1 MPSYTALHI
10 DAPFTMR
17 MSGLAHSRIPVRRCD
32 VMRFVFIAAATIN
45 DSRPQTSWVVSG
57 IIKNGPGAPIR
68 LGASQSLEEGRDES
82 PIS

>member
-1 MPSYTALHI
+1 
-10 DAPFTMR
+10 
-17 MSGLAHSRIPVRRCD
+17 
-32 VMRFVFIAAATIN
+32 MRFVFIAAATIN